1 MDTPCRNRRAFTLIE
16 LLVVIAIVAALIG
29 LLLPAVQ
36 SACEAARRM
45 KCGNNLRQIGL
56 GLHAHH
62 AARECFPTNVSGS
75 GILHRWG
82 AQLLPYLDEN
92 TLAGIY
98 DYTVRFDD
106 AKNQT
111 AVQTPLPIMSCPGTP
126 GGPVQHPKFKT
137 TAPAWWA
144 YAVDYAGSDGPS
156 NTLWNAPAVVAFP
169 KPANLDG
176 FFKGTVKPGEKGRRI
191 REISD
196 GTSKTI
202 AVFESAARPRLWT
215 FGRMVPDSGQ
225 LSSPAARYVV
235 QCSWADP
242 NTFLVRGFRQ
252 DLTQADPAKQY
263 SSPGPQLVNGSNNF
277 GMYGMH
283 PGGASVAFADGS
295 TRFIDDSVS
304 ADVMAAQL
312 TAQAGD
318 FVSQP

>member
-1 MDTPCRNRRAFTLIE
+1 MDTPSRNRRGFTLIE
-16 LLVVIAIVAALIG
+16 LLVVIAIIAALIG
-29 LLLPAVQ
+29 VLLPAVQ
-36 SACEAARRM
+36 SARETVRRM
-45 KCGNNLRQIGL
+45 KCGNNLRQLGL
-56 GLHAHH
+56 ALHAHH
-62 AARECFPTNVSGS
+62 SARDCFPTNVSGS

-92 TLAGIY
+92 PLAGIY

-144 YAVDYAGSDGPS
+144 YGVDYAGSDGPS
-156 NTLWNAPAVVAFP
+156 NTLWNPPAVVAYP
-169 KPANLDG
+169 KPVNLDG

-202 AVFESAARPRLWT
+202 AVFESAARPQLWT

-225 LSSPAARYVV
+225 LSAPAARYVV
-235 QCSWADP
+235 QCNWADT
-242 NTFLVRGFRQ
+242 NVCAVRGFRQ
-252 DLTQADPAKQY
+252 DLTQSDPANQY
-263 SSPGPQLVNGSNNF
+263 RSPGPQLVNGSNNF
-277 GMYGMH
+277 GIYSLH

-295 TRFIDDSVS
+295 TRFIDDAVS
-304 ADVMAAQL
+304 ADVIAAQL

-318 FVSQP
+318 FGPQP